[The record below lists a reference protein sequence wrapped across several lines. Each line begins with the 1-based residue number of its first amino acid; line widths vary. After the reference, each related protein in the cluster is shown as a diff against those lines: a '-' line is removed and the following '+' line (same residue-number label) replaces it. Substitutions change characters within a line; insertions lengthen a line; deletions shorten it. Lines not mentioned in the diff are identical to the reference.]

1 MSQISQSVLI
11 LLIGAGTT
19 LLVSLA
25 GNALGL
31 VIGTSICLMRLSQA
45 RLARAIAIAYVS
57 LFRGVPLL
65 VQLLTVFY
73 FLPAVGLDMPPF
85 VAAVIGLGICSAAYQ
100 AENLRGGFLIV
111 PRGQA
116 EAAYALGYTPTQT
129 RRYILIPQAMRA
141 AAPAL
146 VNEIILIVKASSL
159 VSVVGVADLMRV
171 SQNIVARDLQPTR
184 WYAAAALIYFVIN
197 VVLARIGQAVERRL
211 NAGHLKGAM

>member
-1 MSQISQSVLI
+1 MPQISQSVLI

-31 VIGTSICLMRLSQA
+31 FIGTLICLMRLSQA
-45 RLARAIAIAYVS
+45 RLARAIGIAYVS
-57 LFRGVPLL
+57 FFRGVPLL
-65 VQLLTVFY
+65 VQLLIVFY
-73 FLPAVGLDMPPF
+73 FLPAIGLDMPPF
-85 VAAVIGLGICSAAYQ
+85 VAAIIGLGICSAAYQ
-100 AENLRGGFLIV
+100 AENLRGGFLII

-116 EAAYALGYTPTQT
+116 EAADSLGYSRAQT

-146 VNEIILIVKASSL
+146 VNEVILIVKASSL

-171 SQNIVARDLQPTR
+171 SQNIVARDFRPIA

-197 VVLARIGQAVERRL
+197 IVLARIGHAVEWRL
-211 NAGHLKGAM
+211 NVGHVKGAL

>member
-1 MSQISQSVLI
+1 MSQISQSALI
-11 LLIGAGTT
+11 LLIGAGAT

-57 LFRGVPLL
+57 FFRGVPLL
-65 VQLLTVFY
+65 VQLLIVFY

-85 VAAVIGLGICSAAYQ
+85 VAAIIGLGICSAAYQ
-100 AENLRGGFLIV
+100 AENLRGGLLIV
-111 PRGQA
+111 PPGQA

-184 WYAAAALIYFVIN
+184 WYAAAALIYFIIN
-197 VVLARIGQAVERRL
+197 VVLARIGQAVEWRL
-211 NAGHLKGAM
+211 NAGHVKGAL

>member
-1 MSQISQSVLI
+1 MSQISQSALI

-31 VIGTSICLMRLSQA
+31 VIGTSICLMRLNQA
-45 RLARAIAIAYVS
+45 RFARAIAIAYVS
-57 LFRGVPLL
+57 FFRGVPLL
-65 VQLLTVFY
+65 VQLLIVFY

-85 VAAVIGLGICSAAYQ
+85 VAAIIGLGICSAAYQ
-100 AENLRGGFLIV
+100 AENLRGGFLII

-171 SQNIVARDLQPTR
+171 SQNIVARDLRPII
-184 WYAAAALIYFVIN
+184 WYAAAALLYFIIN
-197 VVLARIGQAVERRL
+197 VVLARIGQAVEWRL
-211 NAGHLKGAM
+211 NVGHVKGAL

>member
-1 MSQISQSVLI
+1 MSQISQSALT

-57 LFRGVPLL
+57 FFRGVPLL
-65 VQLLTVFY
+65 VQLLIVFY

-146 VNEIILIVKASSL
+146 VNEVILIVKASSL

-171 SQNIVARDLQPTR
+171 SQNIVARDLQPIR
-184 WYAAAALIYFVIN
+184 WYAAAALIYFIIN
-197 VVLARIGQAVERRL
+197 VVLARIGQAVEWRL
-211 NAGHLKGAM
+211 NAGHVKGAL

>member
-1 MSQISQSVLI
+1 MSQISQSAWI
-11 LLIGAGTT
+11 LLIGGGTT

-45 RLARAIAIAYVS
+45 RLARAIAISYVS
-57 LFRGVPLL
+57 FFRGVPLL
-65 VQLLTVFY
+65 VQLLIVFY

-85 VAAVIGLGICSAAYQ
+85 VAAIIGLGICSAAYQ
-100 AENLRGGFLIV
+100 AENLRGGFLII

-116 EAAYALGYTPTQT
+116 EAAHALGYTPTQT

-171 SQNIVARDLQPTR
+171 SQNIVARDLRPII
-184 WYAAAALIYFVIN
+184 WYAAAALIYFIIN
-197 VVLARIGQAVERRL
+197 VVLARIGQAVEWRL
-211 NAGHLKGAM
+211 NVGHVKGAL

>member
-1 MSQISQSVLI
+1 MSQISQSALI

-31 VIGTSICLMRLSQA
+31 VIGTSICLMRLNQA
-45 RLARAIAIAYVS
+45 RFARAIAIAYVS
-57 LFRGVPLL
+57 FFRGVPLL
-65 VQLLTVFY
+65 VQLLIVFY

-85 VAAVIGLGICSAAYQ
+85 VAAIIGLGICSAAYQ
-100 AENLRGGFLIV
+100 AENLRGGFLII

-171 SQNIVARDLQPTR
+171 SQNIVARDLRPII
-184 WYAAAALIYFVIN
+184 WYAAAALLYFLIN
-197 VVLARIGQAVERRL
+197 VVLARIGQAVEWRL
-211 NAGHLKGAM
+211 NVGHVKGAL

>member
-1 MSQISQSVLI
+1 MSQISQSALI
-11 LLIGAGTT
+11 LLMGAGTT

-57 LFRGVPLL
+57 FFRGVPLL
-65 VQLLTVFY
+65 VQLLIVFY

-85 VAAVIGLGICSAAYQ
+85 VAAIIGLGICSAAYQ
-100 AENLRGGFLIV
+100 AENLRGGFLII

-116 EAAYALGYTPTQT
+116 EAANAFGYTPTQT

-146 VNEIILIVKASSL
+146 VNEVILIVKASSL

-171 SQNIVARDLQPTR
+171 SQNIVARDLRPII
-184 WYAAAALIYFVIN
+184 WYAAAAFIYFIIN
-197 VVLARIGQAVERRL
+197 VVLARIGQAVEWRL
-211 NAGHLKGAM
+211 NVGHVKGAL

>member
-1 MSQISQSVLI
+1 MSQVSQSALI

-45 RLARAIAIAYVS
+45 RFARAIAIAYVS
-57 LFRGVPLL
+57 FFRGVPLL
-65 VQLLTVFY
+65 VQLLIVFY

-85 VAAVIGLGICSAAYQ
+85 VAAIIGLGICSAAYQ
-100 AENLRGGFLIV
+100 AENLRGGFLII

-116 EAAYALGYTPTQT
+116 EAAHALGYTPTQT

-171 SQNIVARDLQPTR
+171 SQNIVARDLRPII
-184 WYAAAALIYFVIN
+184 WYAAAALIYFIIN
-197 VVLARIGQAVERRL
+197 VVLARIGQAVEWRL
-211 NAGHLKGAM
+211 NVGHVKGTL

>member
-1 MSQISQSVLI
+1 MSQVSQSALI

-45 RLARAIAIAYVS
+45 RFARAIAIAYVS
-57 LFRGVPLL
+57 FFRGVPLL
-65 VQLLTVFY
+65 VQLLIVFY

-85 VAAVIGLGICSAAYQ
+85 VAAIIGLGICSAAYQ
-100 AENLRGGFLIV
+100 AEHLRGGFLII

-116 EAAYALGYTPTQT
+116 EAAHALGYTPTQT

-171 SQNIVARDLQPTR
+171 SQNIVARDLRPII
-184 WYAAAALIYFVIN
+184 WYAAAALIYFIIN
-197 VVLARIGQAVERRL
+197 VVLARIGQAVEWRL
-211 NAGHLKGAM
+211 NVGHVKGTL

>member
-1 MSQISQSVLI
+1 MSQISQSALI

-45 RLARAIAIAYVS
+45 RLARGIAIGYVS
-57 LFRGVPLL
+57 FFRGVPLL
-65 VQLLTVFY
+65 VQLLIVFY

-85 VAAVIGLGICSAAYQ
+85 VAAIIGLGICSAAYQ

-171 SQNIVARDLQPTR
+171 SQNIVARDLRPII
-184 WYAAAALIYFVIN
+184 WYAAAALIYFIIN
-197 VVLARIGQAVERRL
+197 VVLARIGQAVEWRL
-211 NAGHLKGAM
+211 NVGHVKGAL

>member
-1 MSQISQSVLI
+1 MSQISQSALI

-57 LFRGVPLL
+57 FFRGVPLL
-65 VQLLTVFY
+65 VQLLIVFY

-100 AENLRGGFLIV
+100 AENLRGGFLII

-116 EAAYALGYTPTQT
+116 EAAYALGYTPAQT

-146 VNEIILIVKASSL
+146 VHEVVLIVKASSL

-171 SQNIVARDLQPTR
+171 SQNIVARDLRPII

-197 VVLARIGQAVERRL
+197 VVLARIGQAVEWRL
-211 NAGHLKGAM
+211 NVGHVKGAL

>member
-1 MSQISQSVLI
+1 MSQNLQSALI
-11 LLIGAGTT
+11 LLTGAGTT

-31 VIGTSICLMRLSQA
+31 AIGTSICVMRLSQA
-45 RLARAIAIAYVS
+45 RLARAVAIAYVS
-57 LFRGVPLL
+57 FFRGVPLL

-85 VAAVIGLGICSAAYQ
+85 VAAIIGLGFCSAAYQ

-211 NAGHLKGAM
+211 NAGHVKGAM

>member
-1 MSQISQSVLI
+1 MSQIFQSALI
-11 LLIGAGTT
+11 LLTGAGTT
-19 LLVSLA
+19 VLVSLA

-57 LFRGVPLL
+57 FFRGVPLL
-65 VQLLTVFY
+65 VQLLIVFY
-73 FLPAVGLDMPPF
+73 FLPAIGLDIPPF
-85 VAAVIGLGICSAAYQ
+85 GAAIIGLGLCSAAYQ
-100 AENLRGGFLIV
+100 SENLRGGFLIV

-116 EAAYALGYTPTQT
+116 EAAFALGYTPAQT
-129 RRYILIPQAMRA
+129 RRYILIPQALRA

-171 SQNIVARDLQPTR
+171 SQNIVARDLHPIR
-184 WYAAAALIYFVIN
+184 WYVAAALIYFILN
-197 VVLARIGQAVERRL
+197 MALARIGRSVEWRL
-211 NAGHLKGAM
+211 NAGHLKGAL

>member
-1 MSQISQSVLI
+1 MAQISQSALI

-31 VIGTSICLMRLSQA
+31 VIGISICLMRLSQA

-57 LFRGVPLL
+57 FFRGVPLL

-85 VAAVIGLGICSAAYQ
+85 VAAIIGLGICSAAYQ

-184 WYAAAALIYFVIN
+184 WYAAAALIYFIIN
-197 VVLARIGQAVERRL
+197 VVLARIGQAVEWRL
-211 NAGHLKGAM
+211 NAGHVKGAL

>member
-1 MSQISQSVLI
+1 MSQISQSALI

-45 RLARAIAIAYVS
+45 RLARAIAIGYVS
-57 LFRGVPLL
+57 FFRGVPLL
-65 VQLLTVFY
+65 VQLLIVFY
-73 FLPAVGLDMPPF
+73 FLPVVGLDMPPF
-85 VAAVIGLGICSAAYQ
+85 VAAIIGLGICSAAYQ
-100 AENLRGGFLIV
+100 AENLRGGFLII

-116 EAAYALGYTPTQT
+116 EAAHALGYTPTQT

-171 SQNIVARDLQPTR
+171 SQNIVARDLRPII
-184 WYAAAALIYFVIN
+184 WYAAAALIYFIIN
-197 VVLARIGQAVERRL
+197 VVLARVGQAVEWRL
-211 NAGHLKGAM
+211 NVGHVRGAL